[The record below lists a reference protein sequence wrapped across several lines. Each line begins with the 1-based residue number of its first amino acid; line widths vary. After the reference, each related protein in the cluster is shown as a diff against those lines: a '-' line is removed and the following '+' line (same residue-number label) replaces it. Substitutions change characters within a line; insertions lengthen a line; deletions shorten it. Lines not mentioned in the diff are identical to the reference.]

1 MIFGKLK
8 LYLIAALGFIAALG
22 MAVLKGQ
29 SMQET
34 KRMKERLEG
43 IKHKEEVEDEVDNR
57 NDDDLV
63 AGIVRKRR

>member
-8 LYLIAALGFIAALG
+8 LYAIAALGFIAALLV
-22 MAVLKGQ
+22 AVSKGQ
-29 SMQET
+29 SMQEGKNL
-34 KRMKERLEG
+34 KRRLKAIKQKEG
-43 IKHKEEVEDEVDNR
+43 IEDEVDNR